1 MTKASHNWI
10 AVVLAAGVGQRMRSR
25 RPKVLHPLAGKPL
38 VCHVVDAARRARVER
53 CVAVVGPGE
62 EAVRVALGNGV
73 GYARQA
79 EPLGTGHALAQAEP
93 LASDAEHLL
102 ILHGDVPL
110 LTPETLSRLMRSHL
124 EHDAD
129 LTMLTACVDEAG
141 GYGEVRRDDR
151 NRVVEVVEAAD
162 RDRSSAGRA
171 EINGGI
177 YCFRAAWV
185 WPRLGA
191 IPRAHNGEHYLTELV
206 GMAVREGATV
216 VAVQAD
222 DADEVR
228 GINDRVQL
236 AEAERVMRERI
247 RRRHLLAGVTMVDP
261 ASTYIEADVTVG
273 QDTVIH
279 PNTTLAGGTVVGA
292 ECEIGPNSIV
302 RDSSLGARCR
312 IVASVVAGATLE
324 EEVEVGP
331 YSHLRPGSYLC
342 RGVHVGNLAEVKNAR
357 LGPNTKMGHFS
368 YIGDAEVGADVNIG
382 AGTITCNFDGVRKQR
397 TVIGDGAF
405 IGSDTMLVAP
415 VTVGRG
421 ARTGAGSVV
430 NRDVPAGSTA
440 VGAPARVRRN
450 RAARRGEREV
460 SS

>member
-1 MTKASHNWI
+1 
-10 AVVLAAGVGQRMRSR
+10 MRSR

-62 EAVRVALGNGV
+62 RAVRAALGDGV
-73 GYARQA
+73 EYARQA

-129 LTMLTACVDEAG
+129 LTLLTACVDEAG
-141 GYGEVRRDDR
+141 GYGEVQRDDQ

-162 RDRSSAGRA
+162 RNRSSAGHA

-177 YCFRAAWV
+177 YCFRAAWM

-273 QDTVIH
+273 QDTIIH

-302 RDSSLGARCR
+302 RDSSLGARCK
-312 IVASVVAGATLE
+312 IVASVVEGATLE
-324 EEVEVGP
+324 EDVEVGP

-397 TVIGDGAF
+397 TVIEDGAF

-430 NRDVPAGSTA
+430 NRDVPPGSTA

>member
-1 MTKASHNWI
+1 
-10 AVVLAAGVGQRMRSR
+10 
-25 RPKVLHPLAGKPL
+25 
-38 VCHVVDAARRARVER
+38 
-53 CVAVVGPGE
+53 
-62 EAVRVALGNGV
+62 
-73 GYARQA
+73 
-79 EPLGTGHALAQAEP
+79 
-93 LASDAEHLL
+93 
-102 ILHGDVPL
+102 
-110 LTPETLSRLMRSHL
+110 
-124 EHDAD
+124 
-129 LTMLTACVDEAG
+129 
-141 GYGEVRRDDR
+141 
-151 NRVVEVVEAAD
+151 
-162 RDRSSAGRA
+162 
-171 EINGGI
+171 
-177 YCFRAAWV
+177 
-185 WPRLGA
+185 
-191 IPRAHNGEHYLTELV
+191 
-206 GMAVREGATV
+206 
-216 VAVQAD
+216 
-222 DADEVR
+222 ADEVQ

-236 AEAERVMRERI
+236 AEAEQVMRERI

-261 ASTYIEADVTVG
+261 ASTYIEADVTIG

-279 PNTTLAGGTVVGA
+279 PNTTMGGGTVVGA

-312 IVASVVAGATLE
+312 IVASVVEGATLE

-397 TVIGDGAF
+397 TVIEDGAF

-430 NRDVPAGSTA
+430 NRDVPPGSTA
-440 VGAPARVRRN
+440 LGAPARVRR
-450 RAARRGEREV
+450 AQASRRGEGEV